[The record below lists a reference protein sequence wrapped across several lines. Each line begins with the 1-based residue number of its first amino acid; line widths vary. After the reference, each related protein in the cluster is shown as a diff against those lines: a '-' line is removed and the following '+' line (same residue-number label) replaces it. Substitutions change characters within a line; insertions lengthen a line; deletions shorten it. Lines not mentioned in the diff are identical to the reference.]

1 MKPAVAFVAAF
12 VLATAAATGASA
24 KLHPAPKPP
33 PAPADSAVS
42 ADSTKSDS
50 ASADSSS
57 SPAGG
62 DSTLASKIVDTAHV
76 LSISPTG
83 GASPTVTG
91 AQKNAAA
98 PGTAGGA
105 TGGTTGGASAAAR
118 PIAVPALPVAGAP
131 RTAAAS
137 STTPPDTASQ
147 HHLAKLFAS
156 MQPKE
161 AAQVLQRMGDD
172 DVQIILG
179 YVGTRQAAAILAE
192 LPPDRVA
199 TLSKLALRA
208 GTGGRV
214 K

>member
-1 MKPAVAFVAAF
+1 MKPAVAFIAAF
-12 VLATAAATGASA
+12 VLATVAATGTSA

-33 PAPADSAVS
+33 PAPADSTAS
-42 ADSTKSDS
+42 ADSTQSDS
-50 ASADSSS
+50 TSADSSS
-57 SPAGG
+57 SSAAGD

-83 GASPTVTG
+83 AASPTAPATQSTAARGATG
-91 AQKNAAA
+91 GA
-98 PGTAGGA
+98 AGGA
-105 TGGTTGGASAAAR
+105 TVTPR
-118 PIAVPALPVAGAP
+118 PVAIPALPVAGAP
-131 RTAAAS
+131 RTIPAS
-137 STTPPDTASQ
+137 NSTQPDTASQ

-161 AAQVLQRMGDD
+161 AAQVLQRMADD

-208 GTGGRV
+208 GSGGRV